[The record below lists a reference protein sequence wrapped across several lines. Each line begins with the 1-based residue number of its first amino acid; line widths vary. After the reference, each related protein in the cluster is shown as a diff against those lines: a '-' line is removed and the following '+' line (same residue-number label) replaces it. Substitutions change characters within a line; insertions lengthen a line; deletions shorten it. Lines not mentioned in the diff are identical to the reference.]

1 KQQLLPESE
10 WDAFVASMRQPLPT
24 TFRINANGP
33 FAMHIRDEMERHV
46 AESFSQPLEVEGER
60 VEAPRVLPWYPDRLG
75 WHLNIS
81 RQQLRTLPELNRLF
95 DFIKRENEIGA
106 ITRQE
111 AVSMIPPLLLD
122 VQPHHNVLDMCAAPG
137 SKTFQLLEMLH
148 GGCGPAQLPSGMVVA
163 NELDIRR
170 CHLLVHQTQRLSS
183 PCILVTNHAAQ
194 LFPSLSIS
202 SQPSAAA
209 AAPAPAPAAAEV
221 EKKGEEKGE
230 KAEAVGAESKEQ
242 EGTKEGGAEGEA
254 KGEGKGEGE
263 GEGELFDRILCD
275 VPCSGDG
282 TMRKAPDIWKKWNT
296 GNGNG
301 LHALQIK
308 IAMRGGRWGSHLGSA
323 LGGGAV
329 AGGGAVGLL
338 HVFPQ
343 PPRERGRRCSGWLS
357 AAAALPLYAAAALP
371 LYAAAALPLYAAAA
385 LPLYAAAALPLYAA
399 AALPLYAAAALP
411 LSAAAALPLYAA
423 AALPLYAAAALP
435 LYAAAALPLYAAAA
449 LPLYAA
455 AALPLSA
462 AAALPL
468 YAAAAPA
475 LCCCCPH
482 SLLLLPSLSMLLLP
496 TLSAAAHALCCCPR
510 SLLLPP
516 LSAAAPALCCCCP
529 LSLLLPPLSAA
540 APSLCCC
547 PRSLLLPTLSAAA
560 PALCCCPRSLLLLPT
575 LSAAAP
581 SLCCCPLSLLL
592 PPLSAAAPSLCCCP
606 LSLLLPPLSAAA
618 PSLCCPQLVPSL
630 SRFPPLPHCPLP
642 WGSRMNPTGVQWVHA
657 SGGLL
662 AHASQ
667 PQAFARPQVVEGGV
681 GKGGSGKVGRG
692 KVGRGKVGKVKV
704 GKGGRWG
711 REGGEWE
718 ASRFRRVSPTPPP
731 NLPLSH
737 KLFVLPRLT
746 PFAAPLLP
754 SSSPSLSLLLSP
766 LAPTLPSSSLPL
778 TPSLPLSFPLSAT
791 LSFHLSLP
799 PLSFPAEVVEEEE
812 EEAEA
817 EVCEQPVELCVRV
830 LPHQQ
835 DTGGFF
841 IAVLDKVAPYSGA
854 EGGEAMEVE
863 EEGGNADVA
872 GIDAENAGAN
882 DDDQDLLSPNSADAP
897 NSIDGVSEP
906 GDPAEEAEADAE
918 ADPADEPDAAAAVA
932 GPGDS
937 KEQEKQQR
945 AQRRQQQGRWRGVD
959 PVLFLSDEPTI
970 ASVEAFYGI
979 LPAFPLRSQ
988 LIVRSE
994 APSHSKRIYL
1004 VSKPIAQAIRAN
1016 QASGQRLKMV
1026 STGVKLF
1033 ERQSTK
1039 DGEVPC
1045 CFRLSAE
1052 GLPFILPFIM
1062 RQLVHLLPPLV
1073 SPIHP
1078 QPSQP
1083 DPTALFP
1090 SPLPSPSPFPHPLS
1104 PPASYPAPPSP
1115 PLTGAAEHQG
1125 RRELFDGVAKAM
1137 EAGGGGHGLCGS
1149 RAGPQR
1155 VDEFCV
1161 HSEGRLK
1168 RQHLGLYGAG
1178 AADSPQ
1184 GEQQQRGQLTGREAA
1199 VIVWRG
1205 RRNVGLMLSKVE
1217 SNQMLQWLDLPAY
1230 ADNDTAAA
1238 ASGAADDAAAAAAA
1252 GDAAPGAAAD
1262 DDAGAAA
1269 GAAAGGSAE
1278 GEQGA
1283 AAPAAC
1289 ADEPKG

>member
-209 AAPAPAPAAAEV
+209 AAPAPAPAPAPAAAEV

-308 IAMRGGRWGSHLGSA
+308 IAMRAVALLRVGGRLVYSTCSLNPLENEAVVAQILRESNGCMRLVDCSHMLPNLKRSPGLKSWKVKDRFGWHA
-323 LGGGAV
+323 HYTPRIVYRGAV
-329 AGGGAVGLL
+329 TTPSM
-338 HVFPQ
+338 FP
-343 PPRERGRRCSGWLS
+343 SGKAP
-357 AAAALPLYAAAALP
+357 AAAAATAAVAPAAAATDGAAVVADAP
-371 LYAAAALPLYAAAA
+371 AVDCKDAAA
-385 LPLYAAAALPLYAA
+385 
-399 AALPLYAAAALP
+399 
-411 LSAAAALPLYAA
+411 
-423 AALPLYAAAALP
+423 
-435 LYAAAALPLYAAAA
+435 
-449 LPLYAA
+449 
-455 AALPLSA
+455 
-462 AAALPL
+462 
-468 YAAAAPA
+468 
-475 LCCCCPH
+475 
-482 SLLLLPSLSMLLLP
+482 
-496 TLSAAAHALCCCPR
+496 
-510 SLLLPP
+510 
-516 LSAAAPALCCCCP
+516 
-529 LSLLLPPLSAA
+529 
-540 APSLCCC
+540 
-547 PRSLLLPTLSAAA
+547 
-560 PALCCCPRSLLLLPT
+560 
-575 LSAAAP
+575 
-581 SLCCCPLSLLL
+581 
-592 PPLSAAAPSLCCCP
+592 
-606 LSLLLPPLSAAA
+606 
-618 PSLCCPQLVPSL
+618 
-630 SRFPPLPHCPLP
+630 
-642 WGSRMNPTGVQWVHA
+642 
-657 SGGLL
+657 
-662 AHASQ
+662 
-667 PQAFARPQVVEGGV
+667 VVEGGGKEGEGQQESTKEV
-681 GKGGSGKVGRG
+681 QGEGDKEKGGEEGEGE
-692 KVGRGKVGKVKV
+692 
-704 GKGGRWG
+704 
-711 REGGEWE
+711 EGGEGKE
-718 ASRFRRVSPTPPP
+718 GEEGETAEGEEGGKPEGRQREGRRWRR
-731 NLPLSH
+731 N
-737 KLFVLPRLT
+737 
-746 PFAAPLLP
+746 
-754 SSSPSLSLLLSP
+754 
-766 LAPTLPSSSLPL
+766 
-778 TPSLPLSFPLSAT
+778 
-791 LSFHLSLP
+791 
-799 PLSFPAEVVEEEE
+799 AEVVEEE

-841 IAVLDKVAPYSGA
+841 IAVLDKVAPYS
-854 EGGEAMEVE
+854 
-863 EEGGNADVA
+863 
-872 GIDAENAGAN
+872 GAN

-970 ASVEAFYGI
+970 TSVEAFYGI

-1052 GLPFILPFIM
+1052 GLPFILPFIT
-1062 RQLVHLLPPLV
+1062 RQLVHVPPRDFRVMLSKRSVLL
-1073 SPIHP
+1073 
-1078 QPSQP
+1078 
-1083 DPTALFP
+1083 TE
-1090 SPLPSPSPFPHPLS
+1090 
-1104 PPASYPAPPSP
+1104 
-1115 PLTGAAEHQG
+1115 LTE
-1125 RRELFDGVAKAM
+1125 GVAKDL
-1137 EAGGGGHGLCGS
+1137 EAADMG
-1149 RAGPQR
+1149 
-1155 VDEFCV
+1155 CV
-1161 HSEGRLK
+1161 VLVLDPK
-1168 RQHLGLYGAG
+1168 
-1178 AADSPQ
+1178 DSPQ
-1184 GEQQQRGQLTGREAA
+1184 GEQQQRGQLTGREAV

-1205 RRNVGLMLSKVE
+1205 RRNVGLMLSK
-1217 SNQMLQWLDLPAY
+1217 
-1230 ADNDTAAA
+1230 
-1238 ASGAADDAAAAAAA
+1238 
-1252 GDAAPGAAAD
+1252 
-1262 DDAGAAA
+1262 
-1269 GAAAGGSAE
+1269 
-1278 GEQGA
+1278 
-1283 AAPAAC
+1283 
-1289 ADEPKG
+1289 